1 MMRNALSTSLLLL
14 CLCGCGGDQSAAVPQ
29 EAPTADAT
37 SAAPSPSAD
46 SAPVGPISSRGEVV
60 ADGTSPQAQGG
71 SIDFDVPAGWQ
82 SQPPSSNMRLVQA
95 AIPGPGGNG
104 EFAVFYFGPGGGGPV
119 EANIDRWVG
128 QMESAAKP
136 APETF
141 EANGYKVTW
150 IDVRG
155 NLKANSMGMSPSA
168 AQANA
173 RLFGA
178 VVEGPGGPWFF
189 KATGP
194 EATMAPAR
202 EAFVAMLKSVR
213 GK

>member
-1 MMRNALSTSLLLL
+1 
-14 CLCGCGGDQSAAVPQ
+14 
-29 EAPTADAT
+29 
-37 SAAPSPSAD
+37 
-46 SAPVGPISSRGEVV
+46 
-60 ADGTSPQAQGG
+60 
-71 SIDFDVPAGWQ
+71 
-82 SQPPSSNMRLVQA
+82 
-95 AIPGPGGNG
+95 
-104 EFAVFYFGPGGGGPV
+104 
-119 EANIDRWVG
+119 
-128 QMESAAKP
+128 
-136 APETF
+136 
-141 EANGYKVTW
+141 
-150 IDVRG
+150 
-155 NLKANSMGMSPSA
+155 MGMSPSA